1 MYRVYTMLYTVII
14 KALTRFDLVGCGV
27 MHTVVPSRDT
37 NSSCCG
43 GRGGSRGGGS

>member
-1 MYRVYTMLYTVII
+1 MYIVYTMLYTVII
-14 KALTRFDLVGCGV
+14 KTLTDLVCCGV

-43 GRGGSRGGGS
+43 IHC